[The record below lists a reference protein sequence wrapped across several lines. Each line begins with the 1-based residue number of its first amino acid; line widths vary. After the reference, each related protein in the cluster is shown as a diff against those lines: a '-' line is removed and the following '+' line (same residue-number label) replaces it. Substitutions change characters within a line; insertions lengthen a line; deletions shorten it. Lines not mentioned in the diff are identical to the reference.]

1 MDSRVIGGITAE
13 VFAQYENLGKRYR
26 VRHLWSCGY
35 CVSKVGLDEEKIPK
49 YVKWL
54 EEQEKFY
61 EVK

>member
-1 MDSRVIGGITAE
+1 
-13 VFAQYENLGKRYR
+13 